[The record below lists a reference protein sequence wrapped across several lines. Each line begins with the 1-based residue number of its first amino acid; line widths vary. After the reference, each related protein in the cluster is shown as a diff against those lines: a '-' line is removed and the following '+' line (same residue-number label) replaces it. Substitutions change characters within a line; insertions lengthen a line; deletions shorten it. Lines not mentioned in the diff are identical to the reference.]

1 MKRLKTLGFKEEYFM
16 ARILIAEDDQSM
28 SSFLVMALEKAGHEV
43 EAAENGLE
51 AFKILE
57 DDSKEFDL
65 LLTDIVMPG
74 MDGVELSNKATKLRE
89 NLKVMFITGFAAVAM
104 GRDDIDAEKAEI
116 LSKPFHLND
125 LVKQVETLL
134 AA

>member
-1 MKRLKTLGFKEEYFM
+1 M

-28 SSFLVMALEKAGHEV
+28 SGFLVMALEKAGHKAV
-43 EAAENGLE
+43 AAENGLD
-51 AFKILE
+51 ALKILE
-57 DDSKEFDL
+57 EDEKEFDL

-74 MDGVELSNKATKLRE
+74 MDGIELSNKATKLRE

-104 GRDDIDAEKAEI
+104 GRDDLDADKAEI

>member
-1 MKRLKTLGFKEEYFM
+1 M

-28 SSFLVMALEKAGHEV
+28 SSFLIMALEKAGHEV
-43 EAAENGLE
+43 NAAENGLD
-51 AFKILE
+51 ALKILE
-57 DDSKEFDL
+57 DNTDKPFDL

-74 MDGVELSNKATKLRE
+74 MDGIELSNKATKLHPE
-89 NLKVMFITGFAAVAM
+89 LKVMFITGFAAVAM
-104 GRDDIDAEKAEI
+104 GREDLDTEKAEI

>member
-1 MKRLKTLGFKEEYFM
+1 M

-43 EAAENGLE
+43 QAAENGLD
-51 AFKILE
+51 ALKILE
-57 DDSKEFDL
+57 ETDTPFNL

-74 MDGVELSNKATKLRE
+74 MDGIELSNKATKLH
-89 NLKVMFITGFAAVAM
+89 NDLKVMFITGFAAVAM
-104 GRDDIDAEKAEI
+104 GRDDIDTDKAEI